1 MRTEASRGR
10 PGPTRNH
17 TAGRTDHTEGP
28 VVSCGVA
35 AWNGDNSQS
44 LCERADRALYRSKEH
59 GRNCV
64 TAASD

>member
-1 MRTEASRGR
+1 MLNEIRDRFSELLQ
-10 PGPTRNH
+10 P
-17 TAGRTDHTEGP
+17 AGDREFNVTF
-28 VVSCGVA
+28 SCGVA
-35 AWNGDNSQS
+35 AWNDDSSQA